1 MSSSSCFCPHGPGLV
16 TGHLALLPF
25 PVAALLSSLP
35 LAIPR
40 LPPQAQLSTR
50 DTEKAWQGLLPKQ
63 GGRRCV
69 TSSED
74 PHQPASG
81 THTASLEDIHTHTQ
95 QGPEGPNCGGRGR
108 EVNSSINCAPSVY
121 LITTF
126 TLKLLFEAGSTYSS
140 SQIKKQAHRS

>member
-16 TGHLALLPF
+16 TGHLALLPL

-81 THTASLEDIHTHTQ
+81 THTASLEDTHTHT
-95 QGPEGPNCGGRGR
+95 
-108 EVNSSINCAPSVY
+108 
-121 LITTF
+121 
-126 TLKLLFEAGSTYSS
+126 AGSRGAQLWWSG
-140 SQIKKQAHRS
+140 QGGKLME